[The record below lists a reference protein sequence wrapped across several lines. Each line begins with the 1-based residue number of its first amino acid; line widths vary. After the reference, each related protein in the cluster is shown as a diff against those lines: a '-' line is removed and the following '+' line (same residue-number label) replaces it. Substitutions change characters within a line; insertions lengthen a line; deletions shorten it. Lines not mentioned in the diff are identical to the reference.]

1 MLSEINTTYV
11 GIGSVAEKALEGKKL
26 PIKKE

>member
-1 MLSEINTTYV
+1 MLSEINTMYA

-26 PIKKE
+26 PTKKG